1 MPNPHDSEMPAP
13 LPEQESRPVD
23 LSRRK
28 LCMGLGLS
36 AVITLASRPVLAGQC
51 MTPSSAA
58 SGNLSTHGTP
68 PTCTGLTPAQW
79 VGTAPGQ
86 YPGGNVSFH
95 TPTLSDPNLKNL
107 NGVFMPGMRANW
119 GSNNLKQVMQAAD
132 NSNTGSTPN
141 PISAEFA
148 AALLNIRGGYVPAN
162 VLTEMQLI
170 GMWNDWLIDGIFNPM
185 AGVDWDAQKIV
196 DYLRIL
202 QA

>member
-1 MPNPHDSEMPAP
+1 MPAP
-13 LPEQESRPVD
+13 ADSETPAQPEEASHPVD
-23 LSRRK
+23 LSRRR
-28 LCMGLGLS
+28 LGIGLGAS
-36 AVITLASRPVLAGQC
+36 AVFTLASRPVLAGQC

-58 SGNLSTHGTP
+58 SGNLSSHGTP
-68 PTCTGLTPAQW
+68 PTCTGLTPLVW

-107 NGVFMPGMRANW
+107 DGVFAPGVRANW

-132 NSNTGSTPN
+132 NSNTGGTPN
-141 PISAEFA
+141 PISKEFA

-162 VLTEMQLI
+162 VLTEAGLI
-170 GMWNDWLIDGIFNPM
+170 DIWNDWLADGVFNPM
-185 AGVDWDAQKIV
+185 AGVNWDAQHIV
-196 DYLRIL
+196 DYLRTL